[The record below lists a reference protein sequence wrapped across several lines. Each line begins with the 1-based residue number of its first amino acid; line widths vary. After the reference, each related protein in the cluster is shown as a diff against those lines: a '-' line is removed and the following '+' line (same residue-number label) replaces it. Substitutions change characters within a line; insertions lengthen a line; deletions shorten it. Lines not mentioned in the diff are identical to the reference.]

1 MVVMTLPRRRQ
12 CALRLCLI
20 VACLVVAGCGKD
32 DPPSDNKQIASVL
45 TRTATSAD
53 VKVQCETAVSRHFV
67 QEVYGNLEHCRLVN
81 EPDPDDDLPTGATIV
96 ATRVDADKATTRMTI
111 VGGALDGV
119 SGRLALV
126 RTNGAWKLDRF
137 GDDFLRSAIE
147 HLPAGTNRD
156 VLKKR
161 ACLVRASRS
170 LSTDVRRRA
179 VNAMFGERFGDIPD
193 VFFDCLLR

>member
-1 MVVMTLPRRRQ
+1 M
-12 CALRLCLI
+12 
-20 VACLVVAGCGKD
+20 VAGCGGD

-45 TRTATSAD
+45 RRTATATD
-53 VKVQCETAVSRHFV
+53 VKVQCETAVSRRFI
-67 QEVYGNLEHCRLVN
+67 QEVYGNLEHCRSVN
-81 EPDPDDDLPTGATIV
+81 EPDQDHDLSTGATIV
-96 ATRVDADKATTRMTI
+96 EMRVDADKATSRMMI

-137 GDDFLRSAIE
+137 GVDFLRSAIE
-147 HLPAGTNRD
+147 HFPAGTNRD

-170 LSTDVRRRA
+170 LSTDVLRRA
-179 VNAMFGERFGDIPD
+179 VNALFGERFGDIPD